1 MIDNFSDQ
9 TSFPQKFSRTD
20 RQVANLC
27 KAFSNNPTT
36 CANIKQSKTNI

>member
-9 TSFPQKFSRTD
+9 TSFPRTD

-27 KAFSNNPTT
+27 KAFSNNSTT